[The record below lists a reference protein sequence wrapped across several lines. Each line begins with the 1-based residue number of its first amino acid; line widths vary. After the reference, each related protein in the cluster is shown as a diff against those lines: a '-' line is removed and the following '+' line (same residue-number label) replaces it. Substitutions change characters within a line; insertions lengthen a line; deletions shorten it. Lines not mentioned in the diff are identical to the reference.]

1 MFDEGRAM
9 IRWVAVI
16 FVGLTV
22 FYALLPWI
30 LVKIG
35 VGRIIGDVKFQFFDR
50 IFVLP
55 FGSTVLWS
63 AVAFLIAEIVKR
75 TCAFC

>member
-1 MFDEGRAM
+1 M
-9 IRWVAVI
+9 IRWVIAI

-30 LVKIG
+30 LEKLG
-35 VGRIIGDVKFQFFDR
+35 VGRIIGDVRFSLGR
-50 IFVLP
+50 LELMLP

-63 AVAFLIAEIVKR
+63 AIVFLIAEVVKR
-75 TCAFC
+75 FW

>member
-1 MFDEGRAM
+1 M

-16 FVGLTV
+16 FIGLTV

-30 LVKIG
+30 LEKVG
-35 VGRIIGDVKFQFFDR
+35 VGRIIGDVRFPLAGR
-50 IFVLP
+50 TFVLP

-63 AVAFLIAEIVKR
+63 AIAFLLAELAKQL
-75 TCAFC
+75 

>member
-1 MFDEGRAM
+1 M

-22 FYALLPWI
+22 FYALLPWM

-35 VGRIIGDVKFQFFDR
+35 VGRIIGDVQFKLFER

-63 AVAFLIAEIVKR
+63 TVAFVIAELVKLS
-75 TCAFC
+75 CAFC

>member
-1 MFDEGRAM
+1 M

-30 LVKIG
+30 LEKLF
-35 VGRIIGDVKFQFFDR
+35 VGRVIGDIRFKLFGR
-50 IFVLP
+50 ILVLP
-55 FGSTVLWS
+55 FGSTVLWAS
-63 AVAFLIAEIVKR
+63 IAFAIAEIVKW
-75 TCAFC
+75 TCPFC

>member
-1 MFDEGRAM
+1 M

-16 FVGLTV
+16 FVGLTI

-30 LVKIG
+30 LEKMG
-35 VGRIIGDVKFQFFDR
+35 VGRITGDVKLPLFGRF
-50 IFVLP
+50 FVLP

-63 AVAFLIAEIVKR
+63 AVAFLIAEIVQR
-75 TCAFC
+75 TCPFC

>member
-1 MFDEGRAM
+1 M

-16 FVGLTV
+16 FLGLTV

-30 LVKIG
+30 LAKVG
-35 VGRIIGDVKFQFFDR
+35 VGRIIGDVQFKLFDR

-63 AVAFLIAEIVKR
+63 ALAFLIAEVVKR

>member
-1 MFDEGRAM
+1 M
-9 IRWVAVI
+9 IRWVVVI

-30 LVKIG
+30 LAKVG
-35 VGRIIGDVKFQFFDR
+35 VGRIIGDVKFQLFDR

-63 AVAFLIAEIVKR
+63 AIAFLIAEIVKR
-75 TCAFC
+75 T

>member
-1 MFDEGRAM
+1 M

-16 FVGLTV
+16 FLGLTI

-30 LVKIG
+30 LEKIF
-35 VGRIIGDVKFQFFDR
+35 VGRVIGDFRFKLFGR

-63 AVAFLIAEIVKR
+63 SIAFLIAEIVKL

>member
-1 MFDEGRAM
+1 M

-16 FVGLTV
+16 FLGLIV

-30 LVKIG
+30 LEKIG
-35 VGRIIGDVKFQFFDR
+35 VGRMIGDVRFKLFDR

-63 AVAFLIAEIVKR
+63 SIAFLIAEVVKR
-75 TCAFC
+75 TCLFC

>member
-1 MFDEGRAM
+1 M

-16 FVGLTV
+16 FVGL
-22 FYALLPWI
+22 FIFSLLFPG
-30 LVKIG
+30 LSRLG
-35 VGRIIGDVKFQFFDR
+35 VGRLPGDVRFKLFGQ
-50 IFVLP
+50 ILCLP

-75 TCAFC
+75 TCLFC

>member
-1 MFDEGRAM
+1 M

-30 LVKIG
+30 LAKAG
-35 VGRIIGDVKFQFFDR
+35 VGRIIGDVKFQLFDR

-63 AVAFLIAEIVKR
+63 AIAFLIAEIVKR
-75 TCAFC
+75 T

>member
-1 MFDEGRAM
+1 M

-16 FVGLTV
+16 FVGLFV
-22 FYALLPWI
+22 FSLLFPG
-30 LVKIG
+30 LSRFG
-35 VGRIIGDVKFQFFDR
+35 VGRLPGDVRFKLFGL
-50 IFVLP
+50 ILCLP

-75 TCAFC
+75 TCLFC